1 MANTLN
7 SFWNGAVGLIDWLG
21 PILFEPN
28 FCLICALIFD
38 AHVKRLMDNAIND
51 DGLTTALAVH
61 ARGNQFECVTV
72 TQPPASFVAHV
83 QRVPIISTVRS
94 KVVCAR
100 IPLTWCH

>member
-1 MANTLN
+1 
-7 SFWNGAVGLIDWLG
+7 
-21 PILFEPN
+21 
-28 FCLICALIFD
+28 
-38 AHVKRLMDNAIND
+38 
-51 DGLTTALAVH
+51 
-61 ARGNQFECVTV
+61 VTV